1 MRGKRGTGFWHADF
15 LMGKRG
21 CLLSFFQESGF
32 SADAYF
38 VDSEQSSME
47 MLRTVNRNGEKGV

>member
-1 MRGKRGTGFWHADF
+1 
-15 LMGKRG
+15 MGKRG

-47 MLRTVNRNGEKGV
+47 MLRTVNRNGEKGA